1 MSHRAEPNPIGAAVR
16 AFRLTAAALDPQLE
30 RRLAPLLEADDLAAW
45 LRAELP
51 LRMGSP
57 FDHLGLTVQREA
69 GADETSGAARRADEP
84 GAIGARAAT
93 TRRSSIEE
101 GGSRKTQPA
110 LDGST
115 VNSAKAS
122 DVDPGPANRT
132 DPGSKA
138 GPQLSNGRDLF
149 APSAPRSP
157 RAGLAAMAQTLARG
171 IAPSTR
177 TSGPD
182 TQVTAPSG
190 PHRDSSPSGPP
201 ERVSAES
208 PDLTVPDA
216 KTAVS
221 PPAGGGLGLQSVPDP
236 QTHRL
241 AFQAPLALLE
251 VLVERLTQ
259 DSDRSVGD
267 LPAQP
272 LPFRLAD
279 AGERSAKGDR
289 CPNPPEPSL
298 SPGAASATSAP
309 DEPTGP
315 LSSLTRELMGGYRRG
330 SGSGGS
336 TANLVETDCVDAK
349 RHRQSLGA
357 PAASASR
364 RDRSN
369 EDSHQRA
376 HRSGGPD
383 GDTHQTV
390 NRSNETGHQTPKR
403 FDAPRLN
410 EDSHPKRSIRSNEHG
425 HQRAHRLEG
434 DSHQRVHRDPVPL
447 FPRNR
452 EPANPNA
459 ARASG
464 AENRSPSVDRLHG
477 DGAALYAESAGADR
491 GRRGHPEHPTPNS
504 ETGPFSLGPEPTA
517 NPAASIHPREP
528 FAHPATRAHPLDP
541 HEIADQLNDIL
552 IEQARRHGLDIH

>member
-16 AFRLTAAALDPQLE
+16 AFRLTAAALDPQLG

-57 FDHLGLTVQREA
+57 FDHPGLTVQREA
-69 GADETSGAARRADEP
+69 GADETPGAARRADEP

-93 TRRSSIEE
+93 SRRSSIEE
-101 GGSRKTQPA
+101 GGSRKAQPA
-110 LDGST
+110 LEGST
-115 VNSAKAS
+115 VNSAKAD

-132 DPGSKA
+132 DPGSKV
-138 GPQLSNGRDLF
+138 GPHLSNGRDLF

-177 TSGPD
+177 TPGPD

-208 PDLTVPDA
+208 PDLTMPVA
-216 KTAVS
+216 ETAVS
-221 PPAGGGLGLQSVPDP
+221 APAGGDLGLQSVPDP
-236 QTHRL
+236 QTPGQ

-259 DSDRSVGD
+259 DSVRSVGD
-267 LPAQP
+267 RPAQP

-289 CPNPPEPSL
+289 RPNPPESSV

-309 DEPTGP
+309 DEPAGP

-330 SGSGGS
+330 FGSRGS
-336 TANLVETDCVDAK
+336 TANFVVTDCVYAK
-349 RHRQSLGA
+349 RHRQSAGA
-357 PAASASR
+357 PASSPSR

-376 HRSGGPD
+376 HRSGGPN

-390 NRSNETGHQTPKR
+390 NRSSEAGHQNPDR

-410 EDSHPKRSIRSNEHG
+410 EDSHPKRSIRSNGHG
-425 HQRAHRLEG
+425 HRRTRRLDG
-434 DSHQRVHRDPVPL
+434 DSHQRVHRDPVPP

-452 EPANPNA
+452 EPANPTA
-459 ARASG
+459 ARTSG
-464 AENRSPSVDRLHG
+464 AENRSPSFDHSHG
-477 DGAALYAESAGADR
+477 DGAARYAEPAGADR
-491 GRRGHPEHPTPNS
+491 GRLGHPEHSTPNPG
-504 ETGPFSLGPEPTA
+504 TGPFSPGPEPTA
-517 NPAASIHPREP
+517 NPAASIHPQES